1 MARGPARKTPARSR
15 ALLASMDLASLF
27 IGSDMMEM
35 SVVSEVQF
43 MNRIE
48 AFLEGP
54 AARRRQA
61 EAA

>member
-1 MARGPARKTPARSR
+1 
-15 ALLASMDLASLF
+15 
-27 IGSDMMEM
+27 MMEM
-35 SVVSEVQF
+35 SVVSEAQF
-43 MNRIE
+43 MNRVD